1 MLAAFAVLL
10 IFQCLGEALTFLLSL
25 PIPGPVVGMLL
36 LFFVLLGSPALMT
49 VMESTANEL
58 LRHLAL
64 LFVPAGVGIIVSVH
78 SVEGHWPAVIGAVL
92 VSTTLTLI
100 VTAAVMRLVMAS
112 RDPRGKQS

>member
-36 LFFVLLGSPALMT
+36 LFFVLLGSPALMAT
-49 VMESTANEL
+49 MEATANEL

-64 LFVPAGVGIIVSVH
+64 LFVPAGVGIIVSAHNVQ
-78 SVEGHWPAVIGAVL
+78 GHWPAVICAIL
-92 VSTTLTLI
+92 VSTLLTLV
-100 VTAAVMRLVMAS
+100 VTALVMRHVIAGRRENKS
-112 RDPRGKQS
+112 